1 MMNYDNFFQQVEQVN
16 ICYKNY
22 SLKIP
27 LFYQEMEFMSVLLLA
42 SIERIKK
49 ILPSSKMNPYR
60 ITPWHTTISITTYKY
75 KKSDIGSYNEVII
88 SIPISINEAMPL
100 FIGSLRK
107 APKKPMLYLHSVPV
121 TAEIPRFLGVEIGGY
136 PKFLADINY
145 LEEPEW
151 LSCEVKVDNQLI
163 LRLRGRKLKT
173 KTIARSYL
181 NPISYRNGFLLRSE
195 LVMSQRETGIS
206 QANESVDLVLGQH
219 SLAEELKQ
227 LNLGR
232 ILQYQYC
239 PSARAIL
246 TVPCESFRG

>member
-1 MMNYDNFFQQVEQVN
+1 MNQNNFFQQIEQLN
-16 ICYKNY
+16 IFYKDY

-27 LFYQEMEFMSVLLLA
+27 IFYQEMEFMSVLLLA
-42 SIERIKK
+42 SIEKIKK
-49 ILPSSKMNPYR
+49 ILPSSKINPYR
-60 ITPWHTTISITTYKY
+60 ITPWHTTILITTYQY
-75 KKSDIGSYNEVII
+75 KQSDIGSYNEVII

-107 APKKPMLYLHSVPV
+107 APKTPMLYLHSVPV
-121 TAEIPRFLGVEIGGY
+121 NSEVARFLGIEIAGY
-136 PKFLADINY
+136 SKFLADINY
-145 LEEPEW
+145 IEEPEW

-173 KTIARSYL
+173 KKIPRSYV
-181 NPISYRNGFLLRSE
+181 NPISYRNGLLLRSE
-195 LVMSQRETGIS
+195 LVISQRGMGIS

-219 SLAEELKQ
+219 PLAEELKQ

-239 PSARAIL
+239 PSAQAIL
-246 TVPCESFRG
+246 ITPFESFSR